1 MLQKKNYGADI
12 LHNIRRLSEVN
23 EQRDIKPLMA
33 TSFPGPHCPLMGVLM
48 TVRQLPEAVTGII
61 GTDECTYYS
70 KLLANMK
77 IFGSLKESCV
87 SVVIDDYDVTFGTIK
102 KTKKA
107 VAEIF
112 EAGAPKCIVLV
123 TTCVL
128 EIIGDDYEALVDE
141 LEEKYHVPILLVR
154 TEHFQCRDHLPGIER
169 TLTATAKLMR
179 KMPTENVVNILGNGT
194 PLPRNSAL
202 LQLLEQAGV
211 QLGLQLPGKCSL
223 QDFALAGRAK
233 LNIVVDELGLEL
245 AKQMQEKLAVPYVYF
260 PPMCNP
266 RKVMQTYRE
275 LAAALSVELPQTV
288 ADSWEE
294 CLALEQQVRD
304 KLQTVGYIYGNSPY
318 DCWELNTYL
327 AGLGLQ
333 PLMIQMSTLKNKEAK
348 NELLQYANPY
358 VCKSANLAAMEFAYD
373 KLKPQ
378 LYIGRSFTDS
388 LARKGIFG
396 IDSMLGQSSLGFDGC
411 RSLLLQLLKFKQTQM
426 EEK

>member
-12 LHNIRRLSEVN
+12 LHNIRRLSEVK

-33 TSFPGPHCPLMGVLM
+33 TSFPGTHCPLMGVLM
-48 TVRQLPEAVTGII
+48 TVRQMPEAVTVIV

-77 IFGSLKESCV
+77 IFGSLKKSCV

-128 EIIGDDYEALVDE
+128 EIIGDDYDALVDE
-141 LEEKYHVPILLVR
+141 LEKKYHVPILLVR
-154 TEHFQCRDHLPGIER
+154 TEHFQCMDHLPGIER

-179 KMPTENVVNILGNGT
+179 KMSTENVVNILGNGA
-194 PLPRNSAL
+194 PLSQNSAL

-211 QLGLQLPGKCSL
+211 QVGLQLPGKCCL
-223 QDFALAGRAK
+223 QDLALAARAK

-260 PPMCNP
+260 LPMCNP
-266 RKVMQTYRE
+266 RKVLQAYRE
-275 LAAALSVELPQTV
+275 LAVALSVELPQTV

-294 CLALEQQVRD
+294 CLALEQQVQD
-304 KLQTVGYIYGNSPY
+304 KLQGVSYIYGNSPY

-327 AGLGLQ
+327 ASLGLQ
-333 PLMIQMSTLKNKEAK
+333 PLMIQMSTLKNKDAK

-358 VCKSANLAAMEFAYD
+358 VCKSANLAAMEFVYD

-396 IDSMLGQSSLGFDGC
+396 IDSMPGQSSLGFDGC
-411 RSLLLQLLKFKQTQM
+411 RSLLLQLLKFKQTLM